1 MKMKFELNEYHRET
15 TKEELIQDLRR
26 VANELNTDY
35 ISRSTYEK
43 FGKYSATPFLSKF
56 GTWVLSLKEAGLRT
70 DRNKSEYKKISDKD
84 LLANVKYVA
93 RYLEKDTITTSEYKE
108 YGIYSISIILER
120 FNSWKETIKKAGLED
135 TGYIKKIDSLDLLKE
150 IERLWILLGRQP
162 ATTDIKNGNSKYSLN
177 SYTRR
182 FGGWRNALNEFVKY
196 INSEEQI
203 EEEKEKNINETE
215 VKENKEKIKIRRT
228 PRDINARLRFKVLKR
243 DNFKCVYCGKSPA
256 NNSNVELHVD
266 HIVPWSK
273 GGETVIENLQTLCS
287 KCNLGKSNII

>member
-1 MKMKFELNEYHRET
+1 MKFELNEYHRET

-26 VANELNTDY
+26 VANELNPDY

>member
-1 MKMKFELNEYHRET
+1 MKFELNEYHRET

-273 GGETVIENLQTLCS
+273 GGETVKIYKHYVLNV
-287 KCNLGKSNII
+287 I

>member
-120 FNSWKETIKKAGLED
+120 FNSLKETIKKAGLED

>member
-1 MKMKFELNEYHRET
+1 M
-15 TKEELIQDLRR
+15 
-26 VANELNTDY
+26 
-35 ISRSTYEK
+35 
-43 FGKYSATPFLSKF
+43 
-56 GTWVLSLKEAGLRT
+56 
-70 DRNKSEYKKISDKD
+70 
-84 LLANVKYVA
+84 
-93 RYLEKDTITTSEYKE
+93 
-108 YGIYSISIILER
+108 
-120 FNSWKETIKKAGLED
+120 
-135 TGYIKKIDSLDLLKE
+135 
-150 IERLWILLGRQP
+150 GRQP

-256 NNSNVELHVD
+256 NNSNVKLHVD

>member
-1 MKMKFELNEYHRET
+1 MKFELNEYHRET

>member
-1 MKMKFELNEYHRET
+1 MKFELNEYHRET

-196 INSEEQI
+196 INEEQI

-256 NNSNVELHVD
+256 NNSNVKLHVD

>member
-1 MKMKFELNEYHRET
+1 MKFELNEYHRET

-108 YGIYSISIILER
+108 YGIYSINIILER

-228 PRDINARLRFKVLKR
+228 PRDINERLRFKVLKR

-256 NNSNVELHVD
+256 NNSNVKLHVD

>member
-1 MKMKFELNEYHRET
+1 
-15 TKEELIQDLRR
+15 
-26 VANELNTDY
+26 
-35 ISRSTYEK
+35 
-43 FGKYSATPFLSKF
+43 
-56 GTWVLSLKEAGLRT
+56 
-70 DRNKSEYKKISDKD
+70 
-84 LLANVKYVA
+84 
-93 RYLEKDTITTSEYKE
+93 
-108 YGIYSISIILER
+108 
-120 FNSWKETIKKAGLED
+120 
-135 TGYIKKIDSLDLLKE
+135 
-150 IERLWILLGRQP
+150 LLGRQP

-228 PRDINARLRFKVLKR
+228 PRDINERLRFKVLKR
-243 DNFKCVYCGKSPA
+243 DKFKCVYCGKSPA
-256 NNSNVELHVD
+256 NNSNVKLHVD